1 MRTLRLL
8 LLTTAAWLPFLAA
21 AQYSPSSPTATDTLA
36 APVMMGLEGFVNDE
50 LNNPMSGVTVMLLGG
65 KIPQI
70 CITNARGHYLLQVP
84 STGGT
89 VSVSFEGYIS
99 QQVSFRKVEGIDFVL
114 QPQPGFRR
122 ERKERVIYRRHNK
135 ALSAYPNQ

>member
-1 MRTLRLL
+1 
-8 LLTTAAWLPFLAA
+8 
-21 AQYSPSSPTATDTLA
+21 
-36 APVMMGLEGFVNDE
+36 
-50 LNNPMSGVTVMLLGG
+50 MLLGG

-70 CITNARGHYLLQVP
+70 CITNAQGHYLLQVP

-122 ERKERVIYRRHNK
+122 ERKDRVIYRRHNK